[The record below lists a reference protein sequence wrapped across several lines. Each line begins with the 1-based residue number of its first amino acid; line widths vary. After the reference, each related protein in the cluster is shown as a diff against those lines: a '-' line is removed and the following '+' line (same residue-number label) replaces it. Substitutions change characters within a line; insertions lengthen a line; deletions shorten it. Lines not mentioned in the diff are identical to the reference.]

1 MQNRSFWKE
10 IWLLLICIFMGIG
23 IMTTVLSFLSI
34 GSDVVRMH
42 VTQWLQTIL
51 VMLVPAL
58 FWYRI
63 RFGKNP
69 FRTFCL
75 MTCRWKHLLL
85 TLVLMVVSV
94 PAMDMLTV
102 FNYTMPM
109 PEALRTLAMQM
120 RTENIAAVSKLL
132 SVGGIGGMVELVML
146 MAVATAIAEE
156 TLFRGA
162 LVKCFELTR
171 LNRHWTAI
179 LVGMI
184 FSIVHFDPLGFIPR
198 WVLGTLFCYILF
210 WTGTLW
216 APILAHATNNAVALA
231 QYEMS
236 AGEASVENLLNQSKL
251 TFSWPVI
258 VASVVMSAII
268 ILLMCRNKKL

>member
-51 VMLVPAL
+51 VMLAPAL
-58 FWYRI
+58 FWYRM

-109 PEALRTLAMQM
+109 P
-120 RTENIAAVSKLL
+120 
-132 SVGGIGGMVELVML
+132 
-146 MAVATAIAEE
+146 
-156 TLFRGA
+156 
-162 LVKCFELTR
+162 
-171 LNRHWTAI
+171 
-179 LVGMI
+179 
-184 FSIVHFDPLGFIPR
+184 
-198 WVLGTLFCYILF
+198 
-210 WTGTLW
+210 
-216 APILAHATNNAVALA
+216 
-231 QYEMS
+231 
-236 AGEASVENLLNQSKL
+236 
-251 TFSWPVI
+251 
-258 VASVVMSAII
+258 
-268 ILLMCRNKKL
+268 